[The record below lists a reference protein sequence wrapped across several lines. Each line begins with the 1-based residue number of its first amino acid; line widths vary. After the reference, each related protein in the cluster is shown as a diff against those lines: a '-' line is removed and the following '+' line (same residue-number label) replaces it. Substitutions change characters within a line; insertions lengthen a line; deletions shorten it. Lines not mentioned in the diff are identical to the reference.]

1 MPLFWRCWKEG
12 SDIPGRKLG
21 LLTIGVNEV
30 SLSIPSRRQTDC
42 HAFSVFTVM
51 GFVHLS
57 PIFLKSLK
65 NNKSCNLHFDKH
77 DSMSSH
83 VEELLFCTHSD
94 TNLKSAHSWYILMF
108 GKSNHLQN
116 LAAAVP
122 SFLTWVYNYSIK
134 KELSQLFKSFR
145 TQFKKMARESFEWG
159 KATWVTHS
167 FF

>member
-1 MPLFWRCWKEG
+1 MPLFCRCWKEG
-12 SDIPGRKLG
+12 SDIPGRKSG

-30 SLSIPSRRQTDC
+30 SLSLPSRRQTDC

-57 PIFLKSLK
+57 PIFLKSVK

-83 VEELLFCTHSD
+83 LEELLFCTHSD
-94 TNLKSAHSWYILMF
+94 INLKWAHSGYILMF

-116 LAAAVP
+116 LAAAVQ
-122 SFLTWVYNYSIK
+122 SFLTWVYNYSIWRNWASYSKPLGTNLK
-134 KELSQLFKSFR
+134 KWQGNHLNGVKQPR
-145 TQFKKMARESFEWG
+145 
-159 KATWVTHS
+159 
-167 FF
+167 